1 MVSVGGGVNQEAK
14 QVSTQV
20 EDAEIEA
27 MADGT
32 ITRRVTKQM
41 VPFWRERSHRACA

>member
-1 MVSVGGGVNQEAK
+1 MVSVGGGVNQEAE

-41 VPFWRERSHRACA
+41 VPFWKE